1 MTQSTLSI
9 ITPSYNQAM
18 YLPQTIASVLG
29 QNYPNLE
36 YFVIDGGSTDGTIE
50 ILQRYNFT
58 QLRWWSEADNGQAEA
73 INKGFKWATGEI
85 IGWLNSDDVYLP
97 QTFARVSD
105 FFEQNAHVGAVY
117 GDYHLIDAHGRLL
130 LRKQEI
136 PFDYNILL
144 YGLDYIS
151 QPTVFFRREIL
162 AQCGYL
168 DETLHYGLDWEYW
181 LRLAQ
186 HGVIFAHLPH
196 DLAATRWHGAAKTL
210 LAPPA
215 MYAEHTAIQQRY
227 WAKYRF
233 KSAWLQRFYAASLNK
248 YYRLKRQ
255 LLKLWHGRRLD
266 FPPGH
271 WVMGEREKSEREKSE
286 KGER

>member
-1 MTQSTLSI
+1 MLKFSVV
-9 ITPSYNQAM
+9 TPSYNQAT
-18 YLPQTIASVLG
+18 YLPQTIASVLE

-36 YFVIDGGSTDGTIE
+36 YLVIDGGSTDGTVE
-50 ILQRYNFT
+50 ILRHYHLS

-73 INKGFKWATGEI
+73 INKGFKRTTGEI
-85 IGWLNSDDVYLP
+85 ISWLNSDDVYLP
-97 QTFARVSD
+97 QSFARVSK
-105 FFEQNAHVGAVY
+105 FFEQNPQVRAVY
-117 GDYHLIDAHGRLL
+117 GDYQVIDGRGKLL

-181 LRLAQ
+181 LRLAKY
-186 HGVIFAHLPH
+186 GVIFAHLSH
-196 DLAATRWHGAAKTL
+196 DLAATRWHGQAKTL

-215 MYAEHTAIQQRY
+215 MYAEHAAIQQRY
-227 WAKYRF
+227 WGKYCF
-233 KSAWLQRFYAASLNK
+233 KSAILQQFYAASLNK

-271 WVMGEREKSEREKSE
+271 WVMREHEIDE
-286 KGER
+286 KGEGRER